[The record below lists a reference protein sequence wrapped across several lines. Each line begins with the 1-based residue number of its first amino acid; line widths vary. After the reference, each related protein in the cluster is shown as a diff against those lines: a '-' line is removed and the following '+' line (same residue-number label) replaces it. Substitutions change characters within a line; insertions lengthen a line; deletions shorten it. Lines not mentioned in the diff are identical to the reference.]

1 MEKAKVI
8 GPNGLAP
15 ISLQRQADIRITT
28 EVIYDVITNS
38 NMISLEESAHAPAA
52 VRNKARA
59 DRLAGV
65 QTMSARLNGRRFTQM
80 DVNDE
85 PRKLCD
91 ASKEIEKAMKLA
103 KVYHT
108 LSPIHA
114 PIHTLTFPHVH
125 VILYLTRSCSLLL
138 FPFRSR
144 VPSIPVTFEDN
155 TYLSSLL
162 RSHTGLA

>member
-15 ISLQRQADIRITT
+15 VSLQRQADIRITT

-38 NMISLEESAHAPAA
+38 NMITLEESAHAPAA

-65 QTMSARLNGRRFTQM
+65 KTVSARLNGRRFTQVN
-80 DVNDE
+80 VNDE

-91 ASKEIEKAMKLA
+91 ASKDIEKAMKLA
-103 KVYHT
+103 EVRHILPPST
-108 LSPIHA
+108 PHPHLDISTCASAPVFDSFLFSALGFFLSMGPLDPRHFRGQ
-114 PIHTLTFPHVH
+114 HL
-125 VILYLTRSCSLLL
+125 
-138 FPFRSR
+138 PFF
-144 VPSIPVTFEDN
+144 VPS
-155 TYLSSLL
+155 
-162 RSHTGLA
+162 HTDLE